1 MLVHER
7 AKLGALYRVGFKDNL
22 KAQISM
28 QAYEA
33 YQNHASCC
41 KIFAYID
48 QQPNYSAQPPGVRDV
63 VASTGS
69 TFVWTF
75 SLPTISL

>member
-7 AKLGALYRVGFKDNL
+7 AKLGVLYRVGFKDNL

-33 YQNHASCC
+33 YQNHALAVRYLLMLTSSPTT
-41 KIFAYID
+41 
-48 QQPNYSAQPPGVRDV
+48 QP
-63 VASTGS
+63 
-69 TFVWTF
+69 
-75 SLPTISL
+75 SLQGCEML